1 MLKKYWSYI
10 SNRHIT
16 DEMNKLE
23 VIQHKT
29 INQFTFFIA
38 LFFITDSIRDL
49 TFDLVTN
56 FYILFTI
63 GCLLLFSFLFKRLR
77 FNSCVIFSTCLFI
90 TLLVFYYSSRDGFDN
105 GLVFYYFPILTGSL
119 LVLNK
124 KKDII
129 PIVIIYS
136 SIFIFFLISH
146 IYNFQFFQSRCQR
159 NVYFTK
165 NVRITT
171 FVQVFVLLSLT
182 GYFISNKHYK
192 LVRLYQQ
199 TLKSE
204 KIISELKKKLNG
216 VFQVNIEDVVKLA
229 MNNGV
234 TFIPVF
240 RQFFPFFYDNLLE
253 VNPNMNNEE
262 FKLCALLKLGFTT
275 KDIAEYNHL
284 AVRTVQGRKNRLR
297 KSFNIPSDTD
307 LYIWIEN
314 F

>member
-1 MLKKYWSYI
+1 MARRTTSKTSWSAT
-10 SNRHIT
+10 SS
-16 DEMNKLE
+16 
-23 VIQHKT
+23 
-29 INQFTFFIA
+29 A
-38 LFFITDSIRDL
+38 SIR
-49 TFDLVTN
+49 
-56 FYILFTI
+56 
-63 GCLLLFSFLFKRLR
+63 
-77 FNSCVIFSTCLFI
+77 
-90 TLLVFYYSSRDGFDN
+90 
-105 GLVFYYFPILTGSL
+105 
-119 LVLNK
+119 
-124 KKDII
+124 
-129 PIVIIYS
+129 
-136 SIFIFFLISH
+136 
-146 IYNFQFFQSRCQR
+146 
-159 NVYFTK
+159 
-165 NVRITT
+165 
-171 FVQVFVLLSLT
+171 
-182 GYFISNKHYK
+182 
-192 LVRLYQQ
+192 LVRRCR
-199 TLKSE
+199 TWTK
-204 KIISELKKKLNG
+204 SELKKKLNG

>member
-1 MLKKYWSYI
+1 MLKKYWNYI

-16 DEMNKLE
+16 DEMNRLE
-23 VIQHKT
+23 VLQNRT
-29 INQFTFFIA
+29 INQFTFFIS

-49 TFDLVTN
+49 MFDLIIN

-63 GCLLLFSFLFKRLR
+63 GSLLLFSFFFRRLR
-77 FNSCVIFSTCLFI
+77 FNSYIIFSTCLLI
-90 TLLVFYYSSRDGFDN
+90 TVLVFYYSSKDGFDN

-124 KKDII
+124 KKDV
-129 PIVIIYS
+129 PLIVIIYS
-136 SIFIFFLISH
+136 VIFIFFLISH
-146 IYNFQFFQSRCQR
+146 IYDFQFFYSNCKR
-159 NVYFTK
+159 NIYLIK

-171 FVQVFVLLSLT
+171 FVQVFVLLTLT
-182 GYFISNKHYK
+182 GYFISRKHYK
-192 LVRLYQQ
+192 LVRLYRQ

-229 MNNGV
+229 MDNGV

-240 RQFFPFFYDNLLE
+240 RQFFPYFYDNLME
-253 VNPNMNNEE
+253 INPNMTNEE